1 MARGIGR
8 RAGART
14 LLIER
19 KGYPG
24 GTVVE
29 GGTALHSYFN
39 LWKAFPGVA
48 RKQVVNGIP
57 QEIVDRLARVG
68 GTSGH
73 AEMVSGYDYDSVCT
87 AIDTELYNT
96 VCCMG
101 QGQAAG
107 TAAALCAAKSCGTR
121 ELAYPLLREALLK
134 AGVHLEG

>member
-1 MARGIGR
+1 MAKGIGR

-29 GGTALHSYFN
+29 GGTALHSYF
-39 LWKAFPGVA
+39 
-48 RKQVVNGIP
+48 
-57 QEIVDRLARVG
+57 
-68 GTSGH
+68 
-73 AEMVSGYDYDSVCT
+73 
-87 AIDTELYNT
+87 T